1 MSAGSAPDI
10 AGKGIVNP
18 VAMILST
25 AMMLQYSFNLPDEAK
40 AVEEAVKNTI
50 ESGVRTKDI
59 GGTAGTKEVGDR
71 VAEELRKILEK

>member
-1 MSAGSAPDI
+1 M
-10 AGKGIVNP
+10 NP

>member
-1 MSAGSAPDI
+1 M
-10 AGKGIVNP
+10 NP

-25 AMMLQYSFNLPDEAK
+25 AMMLQYSFNLPEEAR
-40 AVEEAVKNTI
+40 AIEEAVKITI

-71 VAEELRKILEK
+71 VAEELEKILKN